1 MLVILGAVCVSNEA
15 VLLLF
20 QTYFSFR
27 KKKKKKVRKERSMD
41 IIHFPSLMTEISLL
55 NLKYLI
61 CTYLEQTFVNFAFKL
76 FQLMVT
82 ASK

>member
-1 MLVILGAVCVSNEA
+1 MLVILGAIRVSNEA

-41 IIHFPSLMTEISLL
+41 IIHFPSLMTEISSP
-55 NLKYLI
+55 NFIVKFEVFNMYL
-61 CTYLEQTFVNFAFKL
+61 
-76 FQLMVT
+76 
-82 ASK
+82 S